1 MGKYDELRERYSKG
15 REKFDTN
22 RETCLSIVDG
32 LVKALAAHLE
42 CDGDRITLHPA
53 ETEVT
58 FENACPVAEAVRLGR
73 DNAWHFQLGVTF
85 NAADD
90 STKKEMCVFGLSVG
104 ALRLGYEIFIKG
116 KNQKIPM
123 PKVEQPAKAHAAFC
137 TFIYDFMKLKY
148 QDEFLLFD
156 ADATVRLLP

>member
-15 REKFDTN
+15 RDKFEAN
-22 RETCLSIVDG
+22 REACIGIIEG
-32 LVKALAAHLE
+32 LVDVFAKHLE
-42 CDGDRITLHPA
+42 CEKDRITLHPA
-53 ETEVT
+53 EVDAT
-58 FENACPVAEAVRLGR
+58 FDNACSVVEAIRLGG

-85 NAADD
+85 AKEDGAP
-90 STKKEMCVFGLSVG
+90 KKEMCVFGLSVG
-104 ALRLGYEIFIKG
+104 ALRLGYEIFVKG

-123 PKVEQPAKAHAAFC
+123 PTVDKPAKAHAAFC
-137 TFIYDFMKLKY
+137 SFLYDFMKLKY